1 VKYGGRSET
10 FLHIVF
16 EIFLNIVCKSLFI
29 RHGGD
34 AELADYN

>member
-1 VKYGGRSET
+1 VKYGGRLET

-16 EIFLNIVCKSLFI
+16 EIFLSNVYKSVFI